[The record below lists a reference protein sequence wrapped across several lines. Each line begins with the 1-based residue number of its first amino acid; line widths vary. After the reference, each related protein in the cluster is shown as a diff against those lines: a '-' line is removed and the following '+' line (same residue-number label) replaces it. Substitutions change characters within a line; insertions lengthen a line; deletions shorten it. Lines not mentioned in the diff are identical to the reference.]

1 MTLSLTL
8 PSKALWTRG
17 ETLSEDSGG
26 CKSWS
31 LWQFQKGKYLLF
43 CVENHLYNFFCS
55 QEGKFYEGDCYLHF
69 DKNPNEQHVS
79 FSFLLGRNLTKW
91 NIVWFTKT
99 ILSNIIN
106 FAWNQVHFWIGGE
119 CSVDEQAVAAI
130 KVRPKSFLA
139 FWPALNKRPLSEDAN
154 CLILNSYSYSIFYLL
169 WAQAVELDNLFG
181 GLPIQHREVQG
192 FESVC
197 FHSVRNNR
205 KNQLS
210 TCRNGSRISFR
221 MGWWSRREGWSQGL
235 RKQKQMLTRQSFSKL
250 LAGWDPS
257 WPR

>member
-1 MTLSLTL
+1 MKYCLIYKNHPFQYYQFCLKPGSLL
-8 PSKALWTRG
+8 DWRWVQRG
-17 ETLSEDSGG
+17 RAGR
-26 CKSWS
+26 
-31 LWQFQKGKYLLF
+31 
-43 CVENHLYNFFCS
+43 
-55 QEGKFYEGDCYLHF
+55 
-69 DKNPNEQHVS
+69 
-79 FSFLLGRNLTKW
+79 GRNQGQTKV
-91 NIVWFTKT
+91 I
-99 ILSNIIN
+99 
-106 FAWNQVHFWIGGE
+106 
-119 CSVDEQAVAAI
+119 
-130 KVRPKSFLA
+130 LA

-221 MGWWSRREGWSQGL
+221 MGWWSRKEGWSQGL

-250 LAGWDPS
+250 LAEWDPS